1 MVLGG
6 GFGFGTK
13 GPTPSTTPLRWDAIA
28 NVAWTQFAIG
38 QGHACG
44 LDAAGKAWCVGSAF
58 NGLLGDGSG
67 VASATPVAVA
77 GGHVFQEVVAAI
89 EHTCALG
96 ADGQAWCWG
105 QGAGLG
111 NGGPVGTVQPTP
123 VAVAG
128 GLQFVHL
135 TAGNGRS
142 CGLAA
147 DGSVW
152 CWGEGYGGNLVWC
165 FVLFGT

>member
-44 LDAAGKAWCVGSAF
+44 LDAAGKAWCVGSSF

-77 GGHVFQEVVAAI
+77 GGHAFQEVVAAI
-89 EHTCALG
+89 EHTCAL
-96 ADGQAWCWG
+96 AVDGQAWCWG